1 MNLEQKKNLFINKK
15 EELIEF
21 EDEIKKTLFI
31 MEDGFLDSKRF
42 HLYKKKRERTIRF
55 LWQLLPRYFRR
66 RTSRDDCSDTIISD
80 QLRIRIS
87 FKSGTHDSTVPRVQR
102 RGLYANL

>member
-21 EDEIKKTLFI
+21 EDEIKKNLFI

-42 HLYKKKRERTIRF
+42 HLYKKKRER
-55 LWQLLPRYFRR
+55 
-66 RTSRDDCSDTIISD
+66 S
-80 QLRIRIS
+80 
-87 FKSGTHDSTVPRVQR
+87 
-102 RGLYANL
+102 